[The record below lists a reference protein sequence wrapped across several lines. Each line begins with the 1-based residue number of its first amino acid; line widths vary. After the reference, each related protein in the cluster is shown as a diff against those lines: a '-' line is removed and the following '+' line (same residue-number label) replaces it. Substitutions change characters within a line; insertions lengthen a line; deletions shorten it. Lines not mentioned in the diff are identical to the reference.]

1 MYFVLSGDKYPV
13 IVQSCKSERQQ
24 KSQFKKRKESGVWER
39 VEMVT
44 GDYKLP
50 ELNTWDACDNEIK
63 EAQA

>member
-13 IVQSCKSERQQ
+13 IVQSCMSERQQ
-24 KSQFKKRKESGVWER
+24 KNQFRKRKESGTWKR

-50 ELNTWDACDNEIK
+50 DLTTWEICDNK
-63 EAQA
+63 QEA